1 MIIYLFKHR
10 ISEVNIISDA
20 GYGDL
25 LYAIHF
31 GKKCRSLNI
40 RIYTSKMKLDFA
52 KFFYEKC
59 FSLDELSLDS
69 SSALFYSD
77 RSNFSARQLFN
88 LFIKGNLFI
97 SNSLF
102 ERLRI
107 IFRLRRFFK
116 KTLNREFYANLDCLS
131 RFYSDL
137 AICYERIDYN
147 FLNSESNQTK
157 KNAVTLVHAFGSD
170 KIRHLTRDQIVKI
183 SNKYNNLKLIGTAAD
198 YEIYKEYRLNYDF
211 IVLDDWSKTIRLI
224 ESASILICVDSVIAH
239 LSRFLTN
246 SKTIVLVGN
255 TFAEYYYPQPTNNL
269 EILSNY
275 QSCTPCSQT
284 NCTKINNKSCVQNI
298 KL

>member
-1 MIIYLFKHR
+1 MIINLFKRR

-31 GKKCRSLNI
+31 AKMCRSLNV
-40 RIYTSKMKLDFA
+40 RIYTSKMKLEFA

-59 FSLDELSLDS
+59 YSSEELALNSTNT
-69 SSALFYSD
+69 LFYSD
-77 RSNFSARQLFN
+77 RSNFSASQLFKI
-88 LFIKGNLFI
+88 FIKGNLFI

-107 IFRLRRFFK
+107 TFRLRRFFN
-116 KTLNREFYANLDCLS
+116 KTLNRDFYANLDCLS
-131 RFYSDL
+131 RFYNDL
-137 AICYERIDYN
+137 GICYERIDYN
-147 FLNSESNQTK
+147 FLRKESEQTK
-157 KNAVTLVHAFGSD
+157 KTAVTLVHAFGAD

-183 SNKYNNLKLIGTAAD
+183 GKKYNNLKLLGTASGD
-198 YEIYKEYRLNYDF
+198 RIYKEYRLGYDF
-211 IVLDDWSKTIRLI
+211 VVVDDWSKTTHLI
-224 ESASILICVDSVIAH
+224 QSASILICVDSVIAH

-246 SKTIVLVGN
+246 SRTIVLVGN
-255 TFAEYYYPQPTNNL
+255 TFAEYYYPQPTSNL

-284 NCTKINNKSCVQNI
+284 DCHKVNNKSCIQNI